1 MTIRKV
7 RYYIFLRDVIV
18 LAVTAFGGPQAHFA
32 MMLDMMVKKR
42 GYLDEKEFLELHAL
56 CQFLP
61 GPTSTQT
68 LTAIGF
74 KVGGPNLA
82 FLTLLVWIIPAF
94 IIMST
99 AGVLVASLEDY
110 DISLDFARYIQPMAV
125 GIVAY
130 SAYLIIRKVVDSR
143 LAVALMILSAICSFI
158 FRTPYVFPILILL
171 GGSVTAFNY
180 KRHQKEEKQGI
191 KIEWS
196 NFLLWGGVLIVAAG
210 IGAVT
215 KWRGIDLFEN
225 FYRIGSLIFGG
236 GQVLVPFLY
245 TEFVEFKEY
254 LTSEEFLSGYA
265 LVQAVPGPVFSF
277 SGFVGAVSMR
287 DYGIPGQ
294 YLGGFLSAVGVFLPG
309 AFLIFFVIRFW
320 DELKKFRIVKAS
332 LDGINAVSSGMIV
345 AAALLL
351 AIPLFKSTPEVY
363 EQYLNIGIIFSTIL
377 ILLFTK
383 IPTPVLIIGG
393 LVLGIIL

>member
-1 MTIRKV
+1 MTIKKV
-7 RYYIFLRDVIV
+7 RYYIFLKDVIT

-42 GYLDEKEFLELHAL
+42 GYLDEKDFIELHAL

-82 FLTLLVWIIPAF
+82 YLTLLVWIIPAF
-94 IIMST
+94 LVMST
-99 AGVLVASLEDY
+99 AGIMISTLKGY
-110 DISLDFARYIQPMAV
+110 NISLDFARYIQPMAV
-125 GIVAY
+125 GIVSY
-130 SAYLIIRKVVDSR
+130 SAYIIIKKVVETK
-143 LAVALMILSAICSFI
+143 LAVALMIGSAIASFI
-158 FRTPYVFPILILL
+158 FRTPYVFPTLILI
-171 GGSVTAFNY
+171 GGSITAFNY
-180 KRHQKEEKQGI
+180 KRHQKEEKNKI
-191 KIEWS
+191 TIEWS
-196 NFLLWGGVLIVAAG
+196 NFILWGGVLIVAALV
-210 IGAVT
+210 GAVT
-215 KWRGIDLFEN
+215 SWRGIDLFEN

-245 TEFVEFKEY
+245 TEFVDFKEY
-254 LTSEEFLSGYA
+254 LTKEEFLSGFA

-287 DYGIPGQ
+287 EYGTVGQ

-309 AFLIFFVIRFW
+309 AFLIFFIIRFW

-332 LDGINAVSSGMIV
+332 LDGVNAVSAGMV
-345 AAALLL
+345 LAAALFLS
-351 AIPLFKSTPEVY
+351 IPLYNNYINLGIMVST
-363 EQYLNIGIIFSTIL
+363 FL
-377 ILLFTK
+377 ILMFTK
-383 IPTPVLIIGG
+383 IPTPVLIIVG
-393 LVLGIIL
+393 LLAGIIL